1 MIPIELKKLMDG
13 NDPTSQ
19 LEVWPGDRVSVEH
32 AGVFYVLG
40 EVNRPGGFNLKSAQE
55 QVTVL
60 QALAVAGDVTSVS
73 KKNKAV
79 LIRKSS
85 TSANGREEVALNVT
99 DILAGRAPDT
109 TLQAN
114 DILYVPASGGK
125 RALHAITSS
134 ATTIAGGAG
143 SAVVYRR

>member
-1 MIPIELKKLMDG
+1 M
-13 NDPTSQ
+13 
-19 LEVWPGDRVSVEH
+19 
-32 AGVFYVLG
+32 LG
-40 EVNRPGGFNLKSAQE
+40 EVNHPGGFNLKSAQE

-60 QALAVAGDVTSVS
+60 QALAIAGDVTSIS

-85 TSANGREEVALNVT
+85 AAANGREEVALNVT
-99 DILAGRAPDT
+99 DILAGRSPDH

-114 DILYVPASGGK
+114 DILYVPASNGR
-125 RALHAITSS
+125 RALRAITTS

-143 SAVVYRR
+143 NAVVYRR